1 MYMAHNNKG
10 KQSFVSTEDQRLRE
24 LVKDRKEIPRAPTPP
39 RKERTLTEVWIETNV
54 LLKRIACALEGKVKI
69 NVVDDKIKG
78 KLTQELKKTRLKAGG
93 IPIKNIINANEGD
106 LKIDADPNPPKEKDN
121 VYIRTFR
128 DQFLPALNNMLGV
141 TDEGDFIKIRTLGH
155 IGGDYR
161 KLMRVIEEFKGKKV
175 EGKKDDKD
183 KWISFPYFTINKRNL
198 E

>member
-1 MYMAHNNKG
+1 MAHNNKG

-121 VYIRTFR
+121 VFIRTVR
-128 DQFLPALNNMLGV
+128 DQFLPALNAVLEV
-141 TDEGDFIKIRTLGH
+141 TDIGEHIKIRTLAH
-155 IGGDYR
+155 IGGDYP
-161 KLMRVIEEFKGKKV
+161 KLMRVIDEFKGKKV
-175 EGKKDDKD
+175 EGKKDDKG
-183 KWISFPYFTINKRNL
+183 KWVSYPYFIIDKRNL